1 MRQRPLVGDRTWEQ
15 MWEPN
20 AAKPALTGAT
30 MCNGADVEEALNC
43 MYETARTLTSARYVA
58 HNPEVAGSNPVPA
71 TK

>member
-1 MRQRPLVGDRTWEQ
+1 MRRCPLVGDPTWEQ

-20 AAKPALTGAT
+20 AAKLALTGAA
-30 MCNGADVEEALNC
+30 MCNGADVEEAPTC
-43 MYETARTLTSARYVA
+43 RYETARTLAKPRCVA